1 MRWHVSVP
9 STPAQPRTTRID
21 LKLLF
26 TDLDGTLLN
35 KESLISQRTHGI
47 LKDFTEEG
55 HLLIP
60 NSGRPLLSI
69 QKLTD
74 SVGITDMVRY
84 IVAYNGALVW
94 DCVKSEPVW
103 SACVPMDCA
112 RIIQDECTKLG
123 IHIQTYN
130 HETIYTRRDELE
142 VTYYKKRIFLPVHFT
157 DDPVG
162 DLDEDPYKML
172 AIDLNDHEKLCKL
185 RDNLAPLISD
195 RINMVFSND
204 KYLEFF
210 HKDAG
215 KDRGIVELCKL
226 LNVPVSDS
234 YAAGDEQNDISMLQA
249 AGCGIAVSNATD
261 TVKAA
266 ADVITE
272 RDNDHDGLAEFIL
285 SSILAG

>member
-1 MRWHVSVP
+1 M
-9 STPAQPRTTRID
+9 
-21 LKLLF
+21 KLLF

-35 KESLISQRTHGI
+35 KQSLISERTLKI
-47 LKDFTEEG
+47 LRDFTDAG

-69 QKLTD
+69 QKLID

-94 DCVKSEPVW
+94 DCVTSKPVW
-103 SACVPMDCA
+103 SACVPLDCA
-112 RIIQDECTKLG
+112 HIIQDKCTELG
-123 IHIQTYN
+123 IHFQTYN
-130 HETIYTRRDELE
+130 HETIYTRHDELE
-142 VTYYKKRIFLPVHFT
+142 ITYYKKRIFLPVHFT

-162 DLDEDPYKML
+162 DLDEEPYKML
-172 AIDLNDHEKLCKL
+172 AIDLNDHDILCKL
-185 RDNLAPLISD
+185 RDSLAPLISD

-215 KDRGIVELCKL
+215 KDRGIAELCKL
-226 LNVPVSDS
+226 MSVPLSDS
-234 YAAGDEQNDISMLQA
+234 YAAGDEQNDISMIRA

-272 RDNDHDGLAEFIL
+272 CDNDHDGLALYIL
-285 SSILAG
+285 DNLIS